1 MKEYRNPLIERYA
14 SKEMSYIFSPEFKFR
29 TWRRLWIALAKAEK
43 KLGVDITDEQI
54 EELESK
60 KDDINFETAWE
71 REKEVRHD
79 VVAHI
84 YAYGVQCPKARPII
98 HLGATSAFV
107 GDNTDLIQMRE
118 GMRRLKALLIGVI
131 RKLASFC
138 REHASLPTLGFTHF
152 QPAQPTTV
160 GKRASL
166 WLQDLI
172 FDYRD
177 LAWRLEGLPFRSAK
191 GTTGTQASF
200 MRVFDGDEQ
209 KVGRLD
215 ELLAEEMGFESVL
228 PVTGQTYSR
237 KMDSQV
243 LDVLSGIAQSASK
256 FATDIRLLSNLREME
271 EPFEEKQVGSSAMP
285 YKRNPMRCERMTSLS
300 RYLIHLSHV
309 AQTTAATQWLE
320 RTLDDSAARRMV
332 IPEAFLACDAI
343 LSIYLNV
350 VSGMRVYPE
359 MIRKRLAEELPFMA
373 TENILVEAVKRGG
386 DRQLLHERIREYARQ
401 SADDVNRGGE
411 NRLLE
416 MIVADESFKMTAEDI
431 ARIMDPS
438 QFVGRA
444 PQQVEQFLKDVVDP
458 ILEEHRGTGEIEAQV
473 GV

>member
-1 MKEYRNPLIERYA
+1 MNEYRNPLIERYA

-43 KLGVDITDEQI
+43 ELGVNITDEQI
-54 EELESK
+54 RELESK

-118 GMRRLKALLIGVI
+118 GMRRIRTLLLSVI
-131 RKLASFC
+131 RKLASFAG
-138 REHASLPTLGFTHF
+138 EHASLPTLGFTHF

-160 GKRASL
+160 GKRASM

-172 FDYRD
+172 SDYRD
-177 LAWRLEGLPFRSAK
+177 LVWRLRTLPFRGAK
-191 GTTGTQASF
+191 GATGTQASF
-200 MRVFDGDEQ
+200 MRIFDGDKQ

-215 ELLAEEMGFESVL
+215 ELLAKEIGFEPVL

-237 KMDSQV
+237 KIDCRI

-256 FATDIRLLSNLREME
+256 FATDVRLLSNLREIE
-271 EPFEEKQVGSSAMP
+271 EPFEEKQVGSSSMA

-332 IPEAFLACDAI
+332 IPEAFLSCDAI
-343 LSIYLNV
+343 LTIYLNV
-350 VSGMRVYPE
+350 VGGMRVYPA
-359 MIRKRLAEELPFMA
+359 MIGKRLASELPFMA
-373 TENILVEAVKRGG
+373 TENILMEAVKRGG
-386 DRQLLHERIREYARQ
+386 DRQVLHEKIREYARQ
-401 SADDVNRGGE
+401 AAAEVKRGEE

-416 MIVADESFKMTAEDI
+416 MIAADQSFKMTADDVS
-431 ARIMDPS
+431 RIMDPS
-438 QFVGRA
+438 EFVGRA

-458 ILEEHRGTGEIEAQV
+458 ILEENSGIAEVRAEVEV
-473 GV
+473 